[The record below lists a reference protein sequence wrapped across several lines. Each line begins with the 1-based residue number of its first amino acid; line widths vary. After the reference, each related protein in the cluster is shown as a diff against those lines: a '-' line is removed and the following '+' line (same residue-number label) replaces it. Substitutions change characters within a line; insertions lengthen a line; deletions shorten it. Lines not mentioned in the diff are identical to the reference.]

1 MKVKRLKPF
10 VFPVFS
16 ALVAVFLIVGI
27 ITIEKASSSSES
39 VDNFVYSSDTITN
52 DVKPVVEEVESD
64 IIIRPYKKEEI
75 DIYKKFYD
83 EKNSNDDGILFF
95 NGTYMQ
101 SSGIIYNSKDEFDVI
116 SIYSGEVL
124 DVKKDDLLGY
134 VVEVK
139 HNDSL
144 ISSYS
149 GLKSVNVKKGEKITQ
164 STLIGK
170 SGEMKFDSNL
180 KNSLMFEIIKNGK
193 YINPEE
199 LFDKKINEI

>member
-1 MKVKRLKPF
+1 M
-10 VFPVFS
+10 
-16 ALVAVFLIVGI
+16 
-27 ITIEKASSSSES
+27 
-39 VDNFVYSSDTITN
+39 N
-52 DVKPVVEEVESD
+52 
-64 IIIRPYKKEEI
+64 EI

-83 EKNSNDDGILFF
+83 ENNNNDNGILFF

-101 SSGIIYNSKDEFDVI
+101 SSGIIYNYKDEFDVI

-124 DVKKDDLLGY
+124 DVKKDELLGY

-139 HNDSL
+139 HNDNL

-149 GLKSVNVKKGEKITQ
+149 GLKSVNVKKGEKISQ